1 MTIETISYPYE
12 PTPDDLAKFEAIWLQ
27 VWEPQCKFLDTGHYN
42 FFRNFAFDNYLIG
55 VNQYRTDIAILLE
68 RSLNHDN

>member
-1 MTIETISYPYE
+1 MQTISFTYE

-27 VWEPQCKFLDTGHYN
+27 VWEPQCRFLDTEHYN
-42 FFRNFAFDNYLIG
+42 LFRNFAFDNYLLG